1 MRYRLFRIC
10 VVGLALVL
18 TGCSV
23 DQQRNAAVAQL
34 EFTWKAENDKTFAKN
49 GHRVFPVPK
58 RQAFAAAQA
67 TARKFGMIVERQD
80 YATGF
85 LFVTAPGPLP
95 LSQKEWREVQKQDT
109 GKLRD
114 IVRPH
119 MGLILTSLASLDAA
133 DNDVLTN
140 IFITSTKSGSKVAVG
155 IGLRERSSATG
166 LIPRTQAPPTAV
178 RLGLAKFW
186 KIFSEELKTASVNI
200 ETEHKIAPLKK
211 PVAPSNRF
219 SGIEFGR
226 YYALIIGN
234 NGYEKFPDLKLA
246 AADAKAVARVLLED
260 YGFENTLMINAT
272 RLEVIDALADFRR
285 ELKFGDSL
293 LIYYAGHGLIDD
305 ITKEGYWLPV
315 DAKPTSPGNWISTN
329 EISTMV
335 RAIRAKHVMVIADSC
350 YSGTLLRAAPAQLKT
365 AQRRISWIKRMLGKR
380 ARTALTS
387 GGLEPVLDSGGGD
400 HSVFTGAVIAALHE
414 NSEVLEGQRLFDNIK
429 RLVVLNSDQ
438 TPQYS
443 DIRRAGHDGGDF
455 LFIRK

>member
-1 MRYRLFRIC
+1 MLYRLFQNCILVFAF
-10 VVGLALVL
+10 VVA
-18 TGCSV
+18 GCSI
-23 DQQRNAAVAQL
+23 DQERNAAIAQL
-34 EFTWKAENDKTFAKN
+34 EFTWKAENDRIFAKN
-49 GHRVFPVPK
+49 GHRVFSAPK
-58 RQAFAAAQA
+58 QQAFAAAQA

-85 LFVTAPGPLP
+85 LFVTAPSPLP
-95 LSQKEWREVQKQDT
+95 LSKAEWQEVQKQDT
-109 GKLRD
+109 QKLRD

-119 MGLILTSLASLDAA
+119 MGLILTSFASLDVA
-133 DNDVLTN
+133 DNDVLAN
-140 IFITSTKSGSKVAVG
+140 IFITPTQSGSKVSVG
-155 IGLRERSSATG
+155 IGLRQRRSSTG

-186 KIFSEELKTASVNI
+186 KTFTDELRTAHANVVIDRKISSESAP
-200 ETEHKIAPLKK
+200 IAL
-211 PVAPSNRF
+211 S
-219 SGIEFGR
+219 SSLSEIEFGR
-226 YYALIIGN
+226 YFALIIGN

-246 AADAKAVARVLLED
+246 ATDARAVARVLLED

-315 DAKPTSPGNWISTN
+315 DAKTDSPGNWISTN

-335 RAIRAKHVMVIADSC
+335 QAIRAKHVMVIADSC

-365 AQRRISWIKRMLGKR
+365 ASKRISWIKRMLGKR

-387 GGLEPVLDSGGGD
+387 GGLEPVLDSGGGN
-400 HSVFTGAVIAALHE
+400 HSVFTGAVISALHE